1 MKRGRFF
8 IMRHGETVYNAA
20 ARLQSNAMHTPLTRQ
35 GFEQAVAMGCALRG
49 ELGEKPDVTLHISD
63 TGRALQT
70 AALIAEELGLDWFA
84 GRRTMDLQEIDMGS
98 WCGRSYGEV
107 EEEVG
112 PIVIEDHLL
121 RPAPDGEDYP
131 MIAARLNR
139 WISELD
145 DVGGNHI
152 VVMHGISSRVL
163 RGIMGGYPFHPL
175 HGVPIAPSLVQGSI
189 ALVEDGAETV
199 LFGSER
205 GIEPPDG

>member
-1 MKRGRFF
+1 MKQGRFF

-49 ELGEKPDVTLHISD
+49 ELGEKPKVTLHISD

-84 GRRTMDLQEIDMGS
+84 GRRTMDLKEIDMGS

-112 PIVIEDHLL
+112 SIVIEDHLL

-139 WISELD
+139 WIDGLGDE
-145 DVGGNHI
+145 GGDHI

-163 RGIMGGYPFHPL
+163 RGMMAGYPMHPI
-175 HGVPIAPSLVQGSI
+175 HGAPIAPSLVQGSI
-189 ALVEDGAETV
+189 ALVENGAETM
-199 LFGSER
+199 LFGSTR
-205 GIEPPDG
+205 GIEHA